1 MFVVWNKPGNST
13 SLVVLSAES
22 EDGARISIQANLMN
36 NNLPIGGANMIA
48 KISNLKGK
56 IVAAQLFDDGNH
68 NDQEAGDG
76 IYGGQTANGLTPGD
90 YTIEVQANNQIANA
104 SVNIPK

>member
-22 EDGARISIQANLMN
+22 EDGTRIAIQAKLMN
-36 NNLPIGGANMIA
+36 NGLPIAGAKMTA
-48 KISNLKGK
+48 KVSNPEGK
-56 IVAAQLFDDGNH
+56 TVTAQLFDDGSH

-76 IYGGQTANGLTPGD
+76 IYGGQTADGLTPGD
-90 YTIEVQANNQIANA
+90 YTIEVQTNNQTAGAFVKI
-104 SVNIPK
+104 SK